1 MRPAGHDWRRTHA
14 VVVAVE
20 QYATRGEGWDLDGPA
35 NDAARMMR
43 WLRGRGVPEDHMHL
57 LASPLER
64 NEGLLAEFTGVRR
77 STADRMHVRR
87 VFQDELRALDVDWLW
102 VYWAGH
108 GIQAAHN
115 RWSLLYPESRD
126 GDPQGAD
133 AENLI
138 SLLRTDRL
146 PARAAQRAVVVLDAC
161 RTTLKPGEQA
171 HAADPDTLTNR
182 TEANVERPLFV
193 MRASRPGQAAKSVHG
208 VGLFTSKLMDE
219 LEAGSRRDPAAAP
232 DLDRVWQGIR
242 SHFDELAER
251 DGAGQVPTALCR
263 NWTSDEDYA
272 PRRLP
277 AAAKPPA
284 ERNPA
289 RDGLALLVRAAL
301 ADDGPALARVAR
313 KLGTHLAAPLPC
325 EPAEID
331 AVTLVDWARTRPH
344 GIATLIHLLAA
355 APCGLEPADLVS
367 MKADGRRLAPDRWL
381 LCAEYDTLMA
391 LLEAQPE
398 EVAREFTEAARKE
411 AVGTDLT
418 ATAPRE
424 VVDALEALLPDLP
437 RLPRLLG
444 TVERAAAAAGDGP
457 YAEALRQWSDACARR
472 LDAALPAVLADRRA
486 TLAEQA
492 AAAGTA
498 DERVQIR
505 LSAPSGP
512 AGHRTYQV
520 WTHGASGAESVEVRD
535 TPVAPAAIERAV
547 DTLLARHGRVNSTP
561 VEFFL
566 DARDLELDVHR
577 WQIGS
582 DGPFER
588 SLGAEFPVAVRC
600 TEHRRPQQEH
610 LWRGRWEQVAHA
622 RTGDLHWLPGDLPT
636 MKAAHG
642 LVSAREDAP
651 GVVVTAHGS
660 AAGSAAPRTD
670 VFTACVFGGVPV
682 MVWCG
687 HGEPDRAAEELK
699 NLLTDCPLPELPARL
714 RRLRADCDGD
724 DTHPRGGLALLWDDP
739 ERQLPPRLDLSA
751 P

>member
-1 MRPAGHDWRRTHA
+1 MRPPGHDWRRTHA

-20 QYATRGEGWDLDGPA
+20 RYATGGDGWDLDGPA

-43 WLRGRGVPEDHMHL
+43 WLRGLGVPEDQMHL

-77 STADRMHVRR
+77 STADRQHVRR

-108 GIQAAHN
+108 GVQAAHN

-126 GDPQGAD
+126 GDPQGVD

-161 RTTLKPGEQA
+161 RTTLRPGEQA
-171 HAADPDTLTNR
+171 HASEADPLTNR
-182 TEANVERPLFV
+182 TEANVDRPLFV
-193 MRASRPGQAAKSVHG
+193 MRASRPGEAAKSVQG
-208 VGLFTSKLMDE
+208 AGLFTSKVMDE

-232 DLDRVWQGIR
+232 DLDGVWGRIR
-242 SHFDELAER
+242 RYFAEVEAR
-251 DGAGQVPTALCR
+251 DGAGQVPTVLCR
-263 NWTSDEDYA
+263 NWDNDEDDYVPGRA
-272 PRRLP
+272 P
-277 AAAKPPA
+277 APPA
-284 ERNPA
+284 TTNPA
-289 RDGLALLVRAAL
+289 RDRLALLVRAAL
-301 ADDGPALARVAR
+301 VDGGPDLDRTAYRLGAE
-313 KLGTHLAAPLPC
+313 LGTSLPC
-325 EPAEID
+325 EPSAVD
-331 AVTLVDWARTRPH
+331 AAALVDWAMSRPH
-344 GIATLIHLLAA
+344 GVPTLIHVLAA
-355 APCGLEPADLVS
+355 SERGVEPADLVS
-367 MKADGRRLAPDRWL
+367 MKAESHQLAPGRWL
-381 LCAEYDTLMA
+381 LCGEYDALVA
-391 LLEAQPE
+391 LLDAQPTE
-398 EVAREFTEAARKE
+398 AAREFAHTARKE

-418 ATAPRE
+418 ATAPKE
-424 VVDALEALLPDLP
+424 VIDALEALLPDLP

-457 YAEALRQWSDACARR
+457 YAKTLRLWSDGCARR
-472 LDAALPAVLADRRA
+472 LDDRLPAVLAVRRDA
-486 TLAEQA
+486 ITEQV
-492 AAAGTA
+492 AAAGAA

-535 TPVAPAAIERAV
+535 TAVEPAEIERAV
-547 DTLLARHGRVNSTP
+547 DTILARHGRVHSTP

-577 WQIGS
+577 WQIRS

-600 TEHRRPQQEH
+600 MEHRRPKQEH
-610 LWRGRWEQVAHA
+610 LWLGRWEQVARA

-642 LVSAREDAP
+642 CVSARENAP
-651 GVVVTAHGS
+651 GVVV
-660 AAGSAAPRTD
+660 AAVSPSAAPRTD

-687 HGEPDRAAEELK
+687 HGEPERAAEELK
-699 NLLTDCPLPELPARL
+699 EFLADCPLPELPARL
-714 RRLRADCDGD
+714 RRLRAECDGD